1 MRLLPL
7 VLCAACAH
15 PPEPKPV
22 IAPEPPP
29 TLGRS
34 LDVDPLRLAR
44 SAGEGPLRV
53 AALVEKHLATVGVV
67 HPGRA
72 AGEAILLDATLP
84 TPGYALTARLEARG
98 EGFCRVRLEVERD
111 GKPVAAAPWWAID
124 ALERVYT
131 GVGSLEPPPLPP
143 VDDLTFARLR
153 TEAAELARAGQ
164 DPPIDRAGYIHAP
177 RPITAGGPEH
187 YYAPPSGPSVLLPED
202 RRVMHRN

>member
-1 MRLLPL
+1 MRLLP
-7 VLCAACAH
+7 VLLLAACAH

-22 IAPEPPP
+22 TAPEPPP

-34 LDVDPLRLAR
+34 LDIDPLRLER
-44 SAGEGPLRV
+44 SAGEGLWRV

-72 AGEAILLDATLP
+72 VGQAILLDATLP
-84 TPGYALTARLEARG
+84 TPGYALTARLESRG
-98 EGFCRVRLEVERD
+98 EGFCRVQLEIESD
-111 GKPVAAAPWWAID
+111 GKSVATAPFWTID
-124 ALERVYT
+124 ALERVYA
-131 GVGSLEPPPLPP
+131 GVGSLEPPRPPPL
-143 VDDLTFARLR
+143 DDLTFARLR

-164 DPPIDRAGYIHAP
+164 DPLLDRAGYIHAP
-177 RPITAGGPEH
+177 RPITAGPLE